1 MSCEVLTTY
10 RLTKRATIELPSP
23 GIHITVRA
31 PYIYVSTLQHSHLCF
46 TVVETHG
53 KYEFQRVFTD
63 SRERSCSAH
72 LVVDI
77 PTTNATPN
85 TIVLVNDKKS
95 ASITGLYHAPDRT
108 YKNAAPTVFEACL
121 PRTVIRI
128 QQGAIRPPWRR
139 PARSSNP
146 PTGIINDDIIGA
158 CSDGTIFT
166 FAILSEPAR
175 HMLRFLQNLIGEK
188 QRRDPAQQDTPI
200 HHRNGGIRDVLM
212 NGAEGNQDEKIRAL
226 DVDPRQKERRSAGPR
241 HKHVDGDLLQ
251 RWLDADG
258 DVEALVGEGT
268 EGNVSI
274 LAEEFAGQLW
284 GGNSIDSAQLK
295 SWLAEVF
302 TPVL

>member
-1 MSCEVLTTY
+1 M
-10 RLTKRATIELPSP
+10 
-23 GIHITVRA
+23 
-31 PYIYVSTLQHSHLCF
+31 
-46 TVVETHG
+46 VVKIHG

-77 PTTNATPN
+77 PTTNTTPD

-108 YKNAAPTVFEACL
+108 YKNAAPTVFEAFL
-121 PRTVIRI
+121 PRTVVRI

-139 PARSSNP
+139 PAHSSNP
-146 PTGIINDDIIGA
+146 SPGILNDEIIGA

-175 HMLRFLQNLIGEK
+175 HMLRFLQNLIEEK
-188 QRRDPAQQDTPI
+188 QRRDPATQDTPI
-200 HHRNGGIRDVLM
+200 HHRNSGIRDVLM
-212 NGAEGNQDEKIRAL
+212 NGAEGNQGERIRAL
-226 DVDPRQKERRSAGPR
+226 DVDPRQKERGPTGPQ

-251 RWLDADG
+251 RWLDSDG
-258 DVEALVGEGT
+258 DIEALVGEGT
-268 EGNVSI
+268 EGNVGV

-284 GGNSIDSAQLK
+284 GGNSVDSVQLK